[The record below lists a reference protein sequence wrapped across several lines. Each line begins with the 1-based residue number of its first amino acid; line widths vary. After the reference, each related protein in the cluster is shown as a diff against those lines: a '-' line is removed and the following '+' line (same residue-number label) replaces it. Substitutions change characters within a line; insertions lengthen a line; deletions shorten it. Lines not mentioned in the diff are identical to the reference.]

1 MIKTDFIMKTNRRL
15 RVRVR
20 VTFIIFY
27 FELAPTDLWC
37 NMLQTLLGRTKY
49 EEEMSDEQP
58 CKVRTSYNDSK
69 PTHELH
75 CTKCVLLWIIIE
87 QNCNDGTDV
96 WKNSP

>member
-1 MIKTDFIMKTNRRL
+1 MKTNRRL
-15 RVRVR
+15 RVR

-58 CKVRTSYNDSK
+58 RKVRTSYNDSK
-69 PTHELH
+69 PTLDAILYKMCFIMNHNW
-75 CTKCVLLWIIIE
+75 TKL
-87 QNCNDGTDV
+87 
-96 WKNSP
+96 